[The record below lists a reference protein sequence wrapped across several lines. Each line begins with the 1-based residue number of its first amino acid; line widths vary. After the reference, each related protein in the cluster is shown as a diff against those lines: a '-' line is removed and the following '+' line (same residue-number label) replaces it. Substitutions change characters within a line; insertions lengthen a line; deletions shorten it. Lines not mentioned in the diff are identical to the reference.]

1 MNSSLQLTSV
11 RRLMSLAGAIVLLAG
26 AGAAMAQE
34 EKPLKGSFDQPLQP
48 EEDTQAEGGSNVMIS
63 EADGQHTYS
72 VKIENGKVISAD
84 VDGKKI
90 PKSRVHN
97 KNGKVEILDADGN
110 VVKTFN
116 VQAMG
121 GAGGNG
127 MNWNMAPGGNFQ
139 MQPRG
144 QGQAQA
150 GGQGGGQGNV
160 ISGMVTPPVMM
171 GITMSD
177 PGEGEGVMVD
187 SVLDGLP
194 ADKAGVEVGDRITAV
209 DGKKIEGQQ
218 ALRDV
223 LKEKK
228 AGDTVEL
235 KLDRDGNSK
244 TVKVKLAK
252 FDAVKLHLDQGQ
264 GMAMG
269 QNGWPDHSDA
279 HQAIEEAKKT
289 IQKAIDDLA
298 ANENLKPEKIKAKA
312 NDALRAA
319 MDALEKAKDQVS
331 SSMDELHSNL
341 MKQFQDG
348 QQQWKIYSD
357 GGKGSTFVVPG
368 AQAESGVSKQLD
380 KLSEQIEKL
389 NKRLDQIEKDRK

>member
-1 MNSSLQLTSV
+1 MNSSLQHTS
-11 RRLMSLAGAIVLLAG
+11 RLMSLAGALVLLAG
-26 AGAAMAQE
+26 AGVAMAQD

-48 EEDTQAEGGSNVMIS
+48 EEDTQAEGGSNMMMS
-63 EADGQHTYS
+63 ESDGEHTYT
-72 VKIENGKVISAD
+72 VKIENGKVVSAE

-90 PKSRVHN
+90 PKSHVHN
-97 KNGKVEILDADGN
+97 KNGKVEILDQDGN
-110 VVKTFN
+110 VLKTFN

-121 GAGGNG
+121 AAGGNG
-127 MNWNMAPGGNFQ
+127 MNWNMAPRGNFQ
-139 MQPRG
+139 VSPWG
-144 QGQAQA
+144 QGQAQ
-150 GGQGGGQGNV
+150 GQGNA
-160 ISGMVTPPVMM
+160 ISGMVAPPVMM

-177 PGEGEGVMVD
+177 PGEGGGVMVD

-194 ADKAGVEVGDRITAV
+194 ADKAGVEVGDRITAI

-228 AGDTVEL
+228 VGDTVEL
-235 KLDRDGNSK
+235 KLDRDGKSK

-252 FDAVKLHLDQGQ
+252 FDAVKLHLEQGQ
-264 GMAMG
+264 GMGGA
-269 QNGWPDHSDA
+269 QNGLQWLGQADG
-279 HQAIEEAKKT
+279 HQALEEAKKA
-289 IQKAIDDLA
+289 IQKAIDDIA

-319 MDALEKAKDQVS
+319 LDALEKAKDEMS
-331 SSMDELHSNL
+331 SSMNGLHDNL
-341 MKQFQDG
+341 MKQFSDG
-348 QQQWKIYSD
+348 QQQWKLYSD
-357 GGKGSTFVVPG
+357 GGKGGTFVVPG
-368 AQAESGVSKQLD
+368 APADSGVSKQLD